1 MPIYRLNKKS
11 PTLPNG
17 DFWISSSAQVI
28 GDVRIGKNVSVWFGA
43 VLRGDNEPIIINED
57 TNIQENTV
65 VHVDKGSIVV
75 IGRGCTI
82 GHSVIVHGC
91 TIGDNALIGM
101 GSTLLND
108 SKIGNNSI
116 VGANSLVT
124 EGKVFPDNSLI
135 IGSPAKVKRLLTD
148 DEIKQNKS
156 SSLHYI
162 SNFIYFKKNLRKVSE
177 RYE

>member
-1 MPIYRLNKKS
+1 MPIYSLNDIS

-17 DFWISSSAQVI
+17 EYWISSSANII
-28 GDVRIGKNVSVWFGA
+28 GDVRIGINVGIWFGA
-43 VLRGDNEPIIINED
+43 VLRADNEPIIINED
-57 TNIQENTV
+57 TNIQENAV
-65 VHVDKGSIVV
+65 IHVDKGSMVN
-75 IGRGCTI
+75 IGKGCTI

-91 TIGDNALIGM
+91 TIGDNSLIGM

-116 VGANSLVT
+116 VGANSLIT

-148 DEIKQNKS
+148 NEIHQNKLS
-156 SSLHYI
+156 ALHYI
-162 SNFIYFKKNLRKVSE
+162 DNFIYFKRNLKNIT
-177 RYE
+177 

>member
-1 MPIYRLNKKS
+1 MPIYSLNDIS

-17 DFWISSSAQVI
+17 EYWISSSANII
-28 GDVRIGKNVSVWFGA
+28 GDVRIGINVGIWFGA
-43 VLRGDNEPIIINED
+43 VLRGDNEPIIIRED

-65 VHVDKGSIVV
+65 IHVDKSSMVN
-75 IGRGCTI
+75 IGKGCTI

-91 TIGDNALIGM
+91 TIGDNSLIGM

-116 VGANSLVT
+116 VGANSLIT

-135 IGSPAKVKRLLTD
+135 IGSPAKVKRLLTA
-148 DEIKQNKS
+148 DEIHQNKLS
-156 SSLHYI
+156 ALHYI
-162 SNFIYFKKNLRKVSE
+162 DNFIYFKRNLKNIT
-177 RYE
+177 

>member
-1 MPIYRLNKKS
+1 MPIYSLNDIS

-17 DFWISSSAQVI
+17 EYWISSSANII
-28 GDVRIGKNVSVWFGA
+28 GDVRIGINVGIWFGA

-65 VHVDKGSIVV
+65 IHVDKGSMVN
-75 IGRGCTI
+75 IGKGCTI

-91 TIGDNALIGM
+91 TIGDNSLIGM

-116 VGANSLVT
+116 VMAQSGVT
-124 EGKVFPDNSLI
+124 KNIKP
-135 IGSPAKVKRLLTD
+135 GSTVSGYPARKHTEEMAEMAKLKRLL
-148 DEIKQNKS
+148 KKS
-156 SSLHYI
+156 Y
-162 SNFIYFKKNLRKVSE
+162 
-177 RYE
+177 